1 MELLLKI
8 DPPKAETANVKMKRL
23 SRLVGQDVVFEL
35 RGLGYSRVA
44 ELRELM
50 KPEDLPIHVIL
61 AGVAAPDLKS
71 RTLLE
76 KYHAAAP
83 DELVKKLL
91 NPGEI
96 DDLYRKIQKLSGYL
110 SDNIAEIKKNR
121 QRPGNADHVL
131 SVSGEKCSAR
141 GLLPAPRRRKGSDPG
156 FF

>member
-1 MELLLKI
+1 MTVADVMELLLKI
-8 DPPKAETANVKMKRL
+8 DPPKAETANVRMKRL
-23 SRLVGQDVVFEL
+23 SRLAGENVVFEL
-35 RGLGYSRVA
+35 RGLGYNRVA

-110 SDNIAEIKKNR
+110 SDNIAEIKK
-121 QRPGNADHVL
+121 
-131 SVSGEKCSAR
+131 K
-141 GLLPAPRRRKGSDPG
+141 
-156 FF
+156 